1 MSTAAQD
8 PDAMRTA
15 AVSTPDASAVEQPAG
30 ASEGAPRPLS
40 SLSSLL
46 GDSFAG
52 GQACDADGS
61 CA

>member
-52 GQACDADGS
+52 GQA
-61 CA
+61 